1 MLQQMRN
8 EKVMKRVMWA
18 LVVLVG
24 IPFLVF
30 YGWSSSRGGR
40 SRTSGSNFTIAN
52 INKTAIGYYDFE
64 LKKSQLESRIRM
76 SLQQQIGDNEE
87 FIQEQLNRIITPY
100 NILNSIIE
108 EELLYQQ
115 ALKTGIK
122 VSDKEI
128 AIAIANFF
136 GTADKNELSR
146 YLNRYLKRTGMSES
160 TFTER
165 LRRDIQLAK
174 MSAIINDN
182 VFVSYLDSWD
192 NYLKQS
198 YKAKIKYVEF
208 PISDYLKDIQ
218 VDEEGVK
225 QYFEKNKEKYKIGE
239 QVNFDFLAIKEAD
252 IRKNITFEDKDIKQ
266 YYEDNK
272 DKFKEPKQ
280 VQLRHIFLKTEPSD
294 TQEKQNVVK
303 SKIEEIAKEV
313 KSGKD
318 FAELAQKYNEDDTK
332 DVGGDLG
339 FNTATSLP
347 KPIADEAFKMKVG
360 DVSESIRAQDGFHI
374 IKVTDVKEEK
384 SKTLEE
390 VKSIIEANLQRD
402 KAQGI
407 LEDRG
412 VRMQSLWEELLDFNK
427 VTEALDLKPE
437 QTGFF
442 EKIKLPIFEKIG
454 YIQDFKKDTEIKKD
468 AVLGVFKNY
477 NGYFLIKVADIKP
490 AYQPDITDEK
500 IKDRVREDYK
510 KFKAATMAQQEA
522 EKLKS
527 SIKDIKEIDELAKKI
542 PKEVKVSPEFTQG
555 GFISGIGKAD
565 KLIKEAFIIEKDKIG
580 NVLPA
585 GDSEDA
591 PKAYYVWFLDSKII
605 PDKKAFMAEIGKQ
618 KQTQITQK
626 QSLIQE
632 EWINEKRAQS
642 NIKVKTDFL
651 KPQTEQ

>member
-40 SRTSGSNFTIAN
+40 SQIRGNNSTIAN
-52 INKTAIGYYDFE
+52 INKKAIGYYDFE
-64 LKKSQLESRIRM
+64 LKKNQLENRIRV

-87 FIQEQLNRIITPY
+87 FIQEQLKKIITPY

-115 ALKTGIK
+115 ALKSGIK

-128 AIAIANFF
+128 AISIANFF
-136 GTADKNELSR
+136 GTDDKNELSI

-165 LRRDIQLAK
+165 LRHDIQLAK

-192 NYLKQS
+192 DYLKRS

-218 VDEEGVK
+218 VDEEGLK
-225 QYFEKNKEKYKIGE
+225 PYFEKNKEKYKISE
-239 QVNFDFLAIKEAD
+239 QVDFDFLVIKEAD
-252 IRKNITFEDKDIKQ
+252 IRKNITLEDKDIKQ

-294 TQEKQNVVK
+294 TQEKQNEVK
-303 SKIEEIAKEV
+303 KKIDEIAKEV

-318 FAELAQKYNEDDTK
+318 FTELAKKYNEDDTK
-332 DVGGDLG
+332 DIGGDLG
-339 FNTATSLP
+339 FNTDTSLP
-347 KPIADEAFKMKVG
+347 KPIADEAFKMKIG
-360 DVSESIRAQDGFHI
+360 DVSESIRDESGFHI
-374 IKVTDVKEEK
+374 IKVTDIKEEK

-390 VKSIIEANLQRD
+390 AKSIIEANLQKD
-402 KAQGI
+402 KAQEI

-412 VRMQSLWEELLDFNK
+412 VRMQSLWEELLDFKK
-427 VTEALDLKPE
+427 VAEALDLKPE

-442 EKIKLPIFEKIG
+442 EKNKLPIFEKIG

-500 IKDRVREDYK
+500 IKDRVKEDYK
-510 KFKAATMAQQEA
+510 KFKAATVAQQEA
-522 EKLKS
+522 EKFKS

-542 PKEVKVSPEFTQG
+542 SKEAKVSPEFTQG

-565 KLIKEAFIIEKDKIG
+565 NLIKEAFIIEKDKIG
-580 NVLPA
+580 NVLSA

-591 PKAYYVWFLDSKII
+591 PKAYYVWFLDSKVV
-605 PDKKAFMAEIGKQ
+605 PDKKTFMDEIGKQ
-618 KQTQITQK
+618 KQTQIAQK

-642 NIKVKTDFL
+642 NIKVKTDFF
-651 KPQTEQ
+651 KPQTE